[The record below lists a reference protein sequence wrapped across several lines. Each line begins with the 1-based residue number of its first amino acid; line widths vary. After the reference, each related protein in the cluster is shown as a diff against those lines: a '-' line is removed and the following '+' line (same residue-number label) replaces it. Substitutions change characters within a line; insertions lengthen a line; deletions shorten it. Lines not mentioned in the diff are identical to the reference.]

1 MKVHDCHG
9 NNCAVQCPDCGR
21 SFIISEFI
29 DRKGRICP
37 QCRSWSAS
45 FKEARAAW
53 KAQDSRPILTFT
65 DHKSGTTYRY
75 PHDQILQTLMDQQG
89 IIRGTRSWEENGLY
103 HFPQLSEVQQRL
115 LEPYIV

>member
-1 MKVHDCHG
+1 V
-9 NNCAVQCPDCGR
+9 
-21 SFIISEFI
+21 IY
-29 DRKGRICP
+29 KG
-37 QCRSWSAS
+37 
-45 FKEARAAW
+45 ARAAW
-53 KAQDSRPILTFT
+53 KAQDSRPILPREQDKKRLTFNREWTGHDIWVTFT